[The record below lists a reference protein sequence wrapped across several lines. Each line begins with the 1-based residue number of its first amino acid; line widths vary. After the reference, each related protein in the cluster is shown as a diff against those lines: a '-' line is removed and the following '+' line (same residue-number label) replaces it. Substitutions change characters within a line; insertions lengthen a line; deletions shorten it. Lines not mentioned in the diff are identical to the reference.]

1 MTMRTPLFL
10 SLLIIAAAFALAL
23 PGFADDKHEHAP
35 AKAPSKPPAKYPYK
49 AAATVAMVADIVA
62 GVAGEKAKVTGIIG
76 TGVDPHLYKPT
87 TSDVRILTDADVV
100 FYSGLHLEGKM
111 GEVLEK
117 TAKKKPTFAVTARL
131 DPKYIVH
138 PEEGGAPDPHVWMDL
153 SAWAKAT
160 EQVRD
165 DLSEYDP
172 ANAAQYKAN
181 AQKLMEQMLA
191 LDAYGKKIMASVP
204 KETRVLITS
213 HDAFNYFGRA
223 YNLEVMGI
231 QGISTESEA
240 GLSDINKLVDTLVK
254 RKIKAVF
261 VESSVS
267 PKNIKALIEGAKAR
281 GHEVIIGGELFSD
294 AMGQEGTYEGT
305 YLGMLDHN
313 LTTVA
318 RALGGEAPEKGFAG
332 KLGEKSGKK

>member
-1 MTMRTPLFL
+1 MRSVWMLVL
-10 SLLIIAAAFALAL
+10 MA
-23 PGFADDKHEHAP
+23 GFAWLMAAGSAMAAEGHSGKSEQ
-35 AKAPSKPPAKYPYK
+35 KQVKPPTSYPYK
-49 AAATVAMVADIVA
+49 AASTVAMVSDVVKRVA
-62 GVAGEKAKVTGIIG
+62 GDKAKVTGIVG

-87 TSDVRILTDADVV
+87 TSDVRVLADAQIV

-117 TAKKKPTFAVTARL
+117 TGQKKPTIAVTEKL
-131 DPKYIVH
+131 DEKYIIH
-138 PEEGGAPDPHVWMDL
+138 PEGQEGAPDPHVWMDL
-153 SAWAKAT
+153 AAWAKAT
-160 EQVRD
+160 QAVQEA
-165 DLSEYDP
+165 LGKFDP
-172 ANAAQYKAN
+172 ANAALYKAN
-181 AQKLMEQMLA
+181 AQKLEEEILA
-191 LDAYGKKIMASVP
+191 LDAYGKKVMATVP
-204 KETRVLITS
+204 KESRVLITS

-240 GLSDINKLVDTLVK
+240 GLSDINKLVDTIVK

-281 GHEVIIGGELFSD
+281 GHEVIIGGELYSD
-294 AMGQEGTYEGT
+294 AMGEEGTYEGT

-313 LTTVA
+313 LTIVA
-318 RALGGEAPEKGFAG
+318 HALGGDAPAKGFAG
-332 KLGEKSGKK
+332 KLQEKK

>member
-1 MTMRTPLFL
+1 MRNVFFWVLVVGFV
-10 SLLIIAAAFALAL
+10 SLVMVAGGAFAAE
-23 PGFADDKHEHAP
+23 GHADKNQQKDV
-35 AKAPSKPPAKYPYK
+35 KPPASYPYK
-49 AAATVAMVADIVA
+49 VTATVAMVSDIVKH
-62 GVAGEKAKVTGIIG
+62 VAGEKAKVTGIVG

-87 TSDVRILTDADVV
+87 TSDVRLLADAQVV

-117 TAKKKPTFAVTARL
+117 TGQKKPTIAVTEKL
-131 DPKYIVH
+131 DEKYVMH
-138 PEEGGAPDPHVWMDL
+138 PEGQEGAPDPHVWMDL

-160 EQVRD
+160 AAVQAA
-165 DLSEYDP
+165 LTKYDP
-172 ANAAQYKAN
+172 ANAALYKAN
-181 AQKLMEQMLA
+181 AQKLEAQMLE
-191 LDAYGKKIMASVP
+191 LDAYGKKIMATVP
-204 KETRVLITS
+204 KESRVLITS

-223 YNLEVMGI
+223 YNLEVLGI

-254 RKIKAVF
+254 RKIRAVF

-294 AMGQEGTYEGT
+294 AMGEEGTYEGT

-318 RALGGEAPEKGFAG
+318 RALGGQAPEKGFAG
-332 KLGEKSGKK
+332 KLGEKKK